1 MIAHVDED
9 VGYGRHSPI
18 AGESATNTV
27 TMDSKVAVPQEDGT
41 RSTFKIQL
49 SHSRTYTQRMLP
61 SSHQRHVL
69 CVHCCSIYNSPY

>member
-49 SHSRTYTQRMLP
+49 SHSRTYT
-61 SSHQRHVL
+61 
-69 CVHCCSIYNSPY
+69 